1 MPMPI
6 VLPKG
11 LAKTFARWFT
21 QAQSDLQDVSLD
33 NLIQFPSIDSI
44 LKGNTCQPISMR
56 EFKLFLQNKEHSA
69 ENLDFYY
76 WYLDYSERF
85 YNLPEHERVCSQPPA
100 DKPSVAS
107 YALPLET
114 LIKQPSIRS
123 SRNSDE
129 TSTNLNAD
137 KQSTVV
143 NEKDP
148 RNQPFREEV
157 NAVLRTFFNY
167 DSEKELNID
176 GYLRRYIV
184 YYANRTTHPDV
195 FAACHDK
202 VYQIME
208 QASLRN
214 FLHHALQNIRYDG
227 IVFRYSMGLSFF
239 LAMVLIL
246 TLTFVFHTVRWYR
259 LLMFPCVFGCIFYIL
274 SGRAGMCFRR
284 ALRNKRQVPLY
295 ELDQEHMDDMKNQ
308 KRKTLDIES
317 VSDIKSII
325 DPHVL
330 NYNKL
335 LFMHTFSVSALTALS
350 VTVMAVSLTNEPE

>member
-1 MPMPI
+1 MPFI
-6 VLPKG
+6 LPPA

-21 QAQSDLQDVSLD
+21 QAQSDLQDVSLET
-33 NLIQFPSIDSI
+33 I

-76 WYLDYSERF
+76 WFIDYSERF
-85 YNLPEHERVCSQPPA
+85 YQLPEHERAMSMPPTE
-100 DKPSVAS
+100 KPSVAS

-114 LIKQPSIRS
+114 LIKQPSIKS
-123 SRNSDE
+123 SRDSEEPPSDYCTE
-129 TSTNLNAD
+129 KEPSELL
-137 KQSTVV
+137 

-148 RNQPFREEV
+148 ANQPFREEV

-184 YYANRTTHPDV
+184 YHANRTTHPEV
-195 FAACHDK
+195 FAACHAK

-208 QASLRN
+208 QSSLRN

-227 IVFRYSMGLSFF
+227 IVFRYSMGFFFF
-239 LAMVLIL
+239 LSVALTL
-246 TLTFVFHTVRWYR
+246 TLTFLFHTSRWYR
-259 LLMFPCVFGCIFYIL
+259 LFVFPCTFGCMFYVL

-295 ELDQEHMDDMKNQ
+295 ELDQEHADLMKNQ

-317 VSDIKSII
+317 VSDMKSII

-335 LFMHTFSVSALTALS
+335 MFMHTFSVSALTALS
-350 VTVMAVSLTNEPE
+350 LTIMVVSLTNEPE

>member
-1 MPMPI
+1 MPFL
-6 VLPKG
+6 LPPT

-33 NLIQFPSIDSI
+33 TI

-85 YNLPEHERVCSQPPA
+85 YNLPEHERANSLPPTE
-100 DKPSVAS
+100 KPSVAS

-123 SRNSDE
+123 SRSSDE
-129 TSTNLNAD
+129 PTSDYCSEKGCSSSPPPPPEA
-137 KQSTVV
+137 S
-143 NEKDP
+143 EKDP
-148 RNQPFREEV
+148 ENQPFREEV
-157 NAVLRTFFNY
+157 NIVLRTFFSY

-184 YYANRTTHPDV
+184 YYANRTTHPEV
-195 FAACHDK
+195 FAACHEK

-208 QASLRN
+208 QSSLRN

-227 IVFRYSMGLSFF
+227 VVFRYSIGFFFF
-239 LAMVLIL
+239 LCVALIL
-246 TLTFVFHTVRWYR
+246 TLTFLFHTSRWYR
-259 LLMFPCVFGCIFYIL
+259 LFVFPFALSCMFYIL

-284 ALRNKRQVPLY
+284 ALKNKRQVPLY
-295 ELDQEHMDDMKNQ
+295 ELNQEHADIMKNQ
-308 KRKTLDIES
+308 KRKTVDIES
-317 VSDIKSII
+317 VSDIRSIV

-335 LFMHTFSVSALTALS
+335 MFMHTLWVSVLTALS
-350 VTVMAVSLTNEPE
+350 LTIMVVSLTNEPE

>member
-1 MPMPI
+1 
-6 VLPKG
+6 
-11 LAKTFARWFT
+11 
-21 QAQSDLQDVSLD
+21 
-33 NLIQFPSIDSI
+33 
-44 LKGNTCQPISMR
+44 MR

-227 IVFRYSMGLSFF
+227 
-239 LAMVLIL
+239 
-246 TLTFVFHTVRWYR
+246 
-259 LLMFPCVFGCIFYIL
+259 
-274 SGRAGMCFRR
+274 MCFRR

>member
-1 MPMPI
+1 
-6 VLPKG
+6 
-11 LAKTFARWFT
+11 
-21 QAQSDLQDVSLD
+21 
-33 NLIQFPSIDSI
+33 
-44 LKGNTCQPISMR
+44 MR
-56 EFKLFLQNKEHSA
+56 EFKLFLQNQEHSA

-85 YNLPEHERVCSQPPA
+85 FNLPEHERSSSLPPM

-114 LIKQPSIRS
+114 LIKQPSICS
-123 SRNSDE
+123 ARNSAEPASDCCSE
-129 TSTNLNAD
+129 KDS
-137 KQSTVV
+137 SEV
-143 NEKDP
+143 NEKGP
-148 RNQPFREEV
+148 GNQPFREEI

-195 FAACHDK
+195 FAACHEK

-208 QASLRN
+208 QSSLRN
-214 FLHHALQNIRYDG
+214 FLHQALQNIRYDG
-227 IVFRYSMGLSFF
+227 ILFRYSMGF
-239 LAMVLIL
+239 LFLLCVALNL
-246 TLTFVFHTVRWYR
+246 TLTFLFHTSRWFR
-259 LLMFPCVFGCIFYIL
+259 LFVFPCTFGCMFYIL

-295 ELDQEHMDDMKNQ
+295 ELDQEHTDQMTNH

-330 NYNKL
+330 NYNKVCSIL
-335 LFMHTFSVSALTALS
+335 CSIGQAICYFPYSAFGGLFSLAAIVHAHLFGVCIDSVVIDCHGS
-350 VTVMAVSLTNEPE
+350 